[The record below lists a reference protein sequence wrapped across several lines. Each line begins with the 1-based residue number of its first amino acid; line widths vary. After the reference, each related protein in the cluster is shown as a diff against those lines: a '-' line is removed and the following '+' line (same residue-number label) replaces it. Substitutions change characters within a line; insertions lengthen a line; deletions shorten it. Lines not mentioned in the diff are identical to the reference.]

1 MLNLTI
7 ILIILFFIILF
18 LIIYNLVLKSSLNN
32 YKNNDHTIDGSL
44 ENKDNSLITTIIT
57 TCCRKN
63 TLNTNIIKN
72 TIESLKIIP
81 ELSKQ
86 VIIVFDGGPI
96 INEKDID
103 KKCISECNDDLYNKY
118 KEDIKKISQD
128 ILGIDNVMFVYLKNR
143 SCLSHSLH
151 TAMNLV
157 KTKYVNIVQEDLA
170 IIKNFDFNNLIN
182 IMNKYDDIK
191 ILRYSKKT
199 NNHEEEYAKI
209 IGCKLSD
216 QEIRFLDQNN
226 SIKIS
231 KASQYSDNNHISTK
245 EFYDKYIWPNIK
257 KYSFMEHDLVCIN
270 NNNLKD
276 KIWYIGDYQDG
287 YYIKHLDGR
296 NS

>member
-1 MLNLTI
+1 MIVVLFIFLF
-7 ILIILFFIILF
+7 ILIYKSTSKSYYSMDDYI
-18 LIIYNLVLKSSLNN
+18 VDSSL
-32 YKNNDHTIDGSL
+32 K
-44 ENKDNSLITTIIT
+44 NKDNSLITTIIT

-63 TLNTNIIKN
+63 TLNASIIKS

-96 INEKDID
+96 KNKKDIN
-103 KKCISECNDDLYNKY
+103 KKCISECNEDLYDKY
-118 KEDIKKISQD
+118 KKDVKKISED
-128 ILGIDNVMFVYLKNR
+128 ILGVGNVMFVYLKNR

-157 KTKYVNIVQEDLA
+157 KTKYVNIVQEDLS
-170 IIKNFDFNNLIN
+170 IIKKFDFKYMID

-191 ILRYSKKT
+191 ILRYARKT
-199 NNHEEEYAKI
+199 NNYEEEYAKL
-209 IGCKLSD
+209 IGCKLSK
-216 QEIRFLDQNN
+216 QEIRFLDKNN

-245 EFYDKYIWPNIK
+245 EFYDKYIWPNVK
-257 KYSFMEHDLVCIN
+257 KHSFMEHDLVCIN
-270 NNNLKD
+270 NNSLKD
-276 KIWYIGDYQDG
+276 KIWYIGDYEDG